1 MYLYKITNQ
10 VNNKKYIGI
19 TNDFQRRFREHK
31 NGHNPNSLI
40 FRAIKKYGEQNF
52 NFEILKSN
60 LSIEEACELETLYIK
75 QENSLTPNGYNISK
89 GGNIN
94 VGSSNGRAK
103 LTDEEV
109 QYIKDHR
116 DQPLYVLYDKFNEKI
131 GYDAFKEIYWNH
143 TYPDIQPHVDMY
155 PHNLEFSNQFT
166 SNNKL
171 DYGQVVE
178 LRKKYAQQIPWR
190 EVYNTGY
197 KNLYPREMDFWNVYV
212 GNIYKLV
219 MPEVFTKENKHFQAS
234 ISHSGENNGRSK
246 LTKEDVINIR
256 KLKEQDNLS
265 NSEIYK
271 KYPQV
276 TTTTIRNILNYKTWK
291 TL

>member
-1 MYLYKITNQ
+1 MYLYQITNKI
-10 VNNKKYIGI
+10 NGKKYIGI
-19 TNDFQRRFREHK
+19 TNSYKRRFRQHK
-31 NGHNPNSLI
+31 ANHSPNSLI
-40 FRAIKKYGEQNF
+40 CKAIQKYGQENF
-52 NFEILKSN
+52 IFEVLKEN
-60 LSIEEACELETLYIK
+60 LSIENACELEQEYIK
-75 QENSLTPNGYNISK
+75 KENCLVPDGYNISK

-116 DQPLYVLYDKFNEKI
+116 NLPMYVLYDEFNEKI

-171 DYGQVVE
+171 DYEDIVK
-178 LRKKYAQQIPWR
+178 LRKQYAQQIPWR
-190 EVYNTGY
+190 EVYEKEY
-197 KNLYPREMDFWNVYV
+197 KELYPREMDFWNIYV

-219 MPEVFTKENKHFQAS
+219 MPQVFTKENKHFQARV
-234 ISHSGENNGRSK
+234 SHSGENNGRAK
-246 LTKEDVINIR
+246 LTKEDVIKIR
-256 KLKEQDNLS
+256 KMHEKDNIS

-271 KYPQV
+271 MYPQV
-276 TTTTIRNILNYKTWK
+276 STTSIRNIINYKTWK

>member
-1 MYLYKITNQ
+1 MYLYKITNKI
-10 VNNKKYIGI
+10 NGKKYIGI
-19 TNDFQRRFREHK
+19 TNSYKRRFREHK
-31 NGHNPNSLI
+31 GNHSPNSLI
-40 FRAIKKYGEQNF
+40 CKAIQKYGQENF
-52 NFEILKSN
+52 IFEVLKEN
-60 LSIEEACELETLYIK
+60 LSIENACKLEQEYIK
-75 QENSLTPNGYNISK
+75 KENCLVPNGYNISK

-116 DQPLYVLYDKFNEKI
+116 DLPMYVLYDEFNEKI

-143 TYPDIQPHVDMY
+143 TYLDIQPHVDMY
-155 PHNLEFSNQFT
+155 PYNLEFSNQFT

-171 DYGQVVE
+171 DYE
-178 LRKKYAQQIPWR
+178 DIIKLRKQYAQQIPWR
-190 EVYNTGY
+190 EVYEKEY
-197 KNLYPREMDFWNVYV
+197 KELYPKEMDFWNIYV

-219 MPEVFTKENKHFQAS
+219 MPQVFTKENKHSQAS
-234 ISHSGENNGRSK
+234 ISHSGENNGRAK
-246 LTKEDVINIR
+246 LTKEDVIKIR
-256 KLKEQDNLS
+256 KMHEKDNVS

-271 KYPQV
+271 MYPQV
-276 TTTTIRNILNYKTWK
+276 SPTSIRNIINYKTWK